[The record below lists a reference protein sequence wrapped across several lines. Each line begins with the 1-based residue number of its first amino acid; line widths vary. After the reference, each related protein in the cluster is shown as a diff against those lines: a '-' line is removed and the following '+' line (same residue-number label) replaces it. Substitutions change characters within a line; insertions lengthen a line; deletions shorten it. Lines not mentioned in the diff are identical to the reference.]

1 VDGNTDI
8 WIKEIPE
15 GPFERLTVDDVPETT
30 PTWSRD
36 GVYVFYAKADDA
48 GNYDLWRSRADG
60 TGAPELILD
69 DERSLMDPQVSPDGT
84 WIVLR
89 SGPGGVENN
98 RSPERDVVGFRP
110 GVDTE
115 VVTLVG
121 TPEFVEYAPSL
132 SPDGRWLAYVSDL
145 SGRDEVY
152 VSPFPDVASGR
163 WRVSTEGGVG
173 PLWSRDGTELFF
185 LDTNL
190 GWVSARVEGASE
202 LRVLQ
207 RTTLFSTDGVY
218 IYTAAR
224 NMDVSPEG
232 DRFLMIAVGGEM
244 DALANV
250 TPRFILVQNWF
261 EELRE
266 RMRER

>member
-1 VDGNTDI
+1 
-8 WIKEIPE
+8 
-15 GPFERLTVDDVPETT
+15 
-30 PTWSRD
+30 
-36 GVYVFYAKADDA
+36 
-48 GNYDLWRSRADG
+48 
-60 TGAPELILD
+60 
-69 DERSLMDPQVSPDGT
+69 MDPQISPDGT
-84 WIVLR
+84 WIVMR

-115 VVTLVG
+115 VATLVG

-152 VSPFPDVASGR
+152 VSPFPEVASGR
-163 WRVSTEGGVG
+163 QRVSTEGGVG
-173 PLWSRDGTELFF
+173 PVWSHDGSELSF
-185 LDTNL
+185 LDAAG
-190 GWVSARVEGASE
+190 GWVSARVEGGSE
-202 LRVLQ
+202 FRVLQ
-207 RTTLFSTDGVY
+207 RTTLFSTGGAY

-224 NMDVSPEG
+224 NMDVSPDD
-232 DRFLMIAVGGEM
+232 DRFLMITVGGEM
-244 DALANV
+244 DALADV

-266 RMRER
+266 RLRAP